1 MDYFQDVA
9 HQVLLVVDVVES
21 DLELLEYWLDEQVE
35 FEAAAL
41 RAQEFQQFHLWESQ
55 PLLGQELF

>member
-41 RAQEFQQFHLWESQ
+41 RAQEFQQRQVWESQ
-55 PLLGQELF
+55 PLLVQELF